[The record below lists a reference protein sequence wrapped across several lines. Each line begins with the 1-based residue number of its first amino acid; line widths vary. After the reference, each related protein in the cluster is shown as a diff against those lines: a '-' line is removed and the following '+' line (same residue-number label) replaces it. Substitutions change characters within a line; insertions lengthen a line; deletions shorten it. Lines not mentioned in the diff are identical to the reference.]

1 MAGVQRQETPARA
14 RNLVIRGE
22 DMTAEMDPFVGVLH
36 DAGPYEPLAEKL
48 NLFGQFVGAWDLV
61 WSGKDADGKDLS
73 TRGLLHFGWI
83 LGGRAVQDVWQVPL
97 DPADAPGMR
106 GFYGTTV
113 RFYDP
118 EIDAWRSTWIDPLN
132 GNVLRFI
139 GRQVEGGIIL
149 DCIDAQERWS
159 FWDITPC
166 SFRWIG
172 ESSHDGG
179 QTWAQ
184 YEEMRALR
192 RR

>member
-1 MAGVQRQETPARA
+1 MKTDTNALRS
-14 RNLVIRGE
+14 
-22 DMTAEMDPFVGVLH
+22 VLH
-36 DAGPYEPLAEKL
+36 AAEAVEPIAEKL
-48 NLFGQFVGAWDLV
+48 RLFGQFIGAWDLE
-61 WSGKDADGKDLS
+61 WRGTNADGRELS
-73 TRGLLHFGWI
+73 VPGQLHFGWI

-118 EIDAWRSTWIDPLN
+118 AIDAWRSTWIDPLN

-139 GRQVEGGIIL
+139 GRQVESGIVL
-149 DCIDAQERWS
+149 NDIDGAGERWS
-159 FWDITPC
+159 FCDIAPD

-172 ESSHDGG
+172 ETSKDGG
-179 QTWAQ
+179 KTWVQ
-184 YEEMRALR
+184 YEEMQALR